1 MLVIAF
7 SEKDMTNKSKPLI
20 VTVIA
25 VIAIAAFLYFQ
36 NKGTENNTTN
46 TSNKSEKAVVIAYQ
60 TGVDPSKVAQADG
73 EYEKDSQQSIQW
85 KKFDTGADVVNAL
98 ASGDV
103 DIGNIGTSPLAAAA
117 SRELPIEVFFVAAK
131 LGGSEALVVSNKSGI
146 QKPEDLIG
154 KTIAVPFVSTA
165 HYSLLSALKH
175 WNISESQVKIV
186 NLRPPEI
193 SAAWERGDIDAT
205 YVWEPALSKASA
217 TGKVLTD
224 SKQVGD
230 WGAPTFD
237 VWVVRKD
244 FAQKNPQFL
253 KSFVQTSLKKIDE
266 YNQDSK
272 AFEANA
278 ENLKKIAD
286 LTGSDAKDI
295 PLLLSGNIYLNQAQQ
310 AQIFDGEFA
319 KNIFDTATFLKTQGK
334 VDAVKVSYKDNVTS
348 EFVKP

>member
-1 MLVIAF
+1 M
-7 SEKDMTNKSKPLI
+7 SGKSKPLI
-20 VTVIA
+20 ITAIVI
-25 VIAIAAFLYFQ
+25 VAIAAFVYFQ
-36 NKGTENNTTN
+36 TKKSNPETSTTTMVPKN
-46 TSNKSEKAVVIAYQ
+46 QKAVVIAYQ
-60 TGVDPSKVAQADG
+60 TGIDPSKVAQANG
-73 EYEKDSQQSIQW
+73 EYEKDSQQLIEW

-103 DIGNIGTSPLAAAA
+103 SIGNIGTSPLAAAA
-117 SRELPIEVFFVAAK
+117 SRDLPIEVFFIAAK
-131 LGGSEALVVSNKSGI
+131 LGDSEALVVSNKSGI
-146 QKPEDLIG
+146 QKPDDLKG

-175 WNISESQVKIV
+175 WNLSESDVKII

-217 TGKVLTD
+217 TGKVLTN
-224 SKQVGD
+224 SKQVAE

-244 FAQKNPQFL
+244 FAEKNPEFL
-253 KSFVQTSLKKIDE
+253 KSFVQTSFKKIDE
-266 YNQDSK
+266 YNNDPK

-278 ENLKKIAD
+278 SYINSIAQ

-295 PLLLSGNIYLNQAQQ
+295 PLLLAGNIYLNQQQ
-310 AQIFDGEFA
+310 QVQSFSTDFA
-319 KNIFDTATFLKTQGK
+319 KNIFDTATFLKAQGK
-334 VDAVKVSYKDNVTS
+334 VDKVKADYNSNVTAL
-348 EFVKP
+348 FVRP

>member
-1 MLVIAF
+1 M
-7 SEKDMTNKSKPLI
+7 SSKSKPLI
-20 VTVIA
+20 ITAVVI
-25 VIAIAAFLYFQ
+25 IAIVAFVYFQ
-36 NKGTENNTTN
+36 SKKNPSENSTATI
-46 TSNKSEKAVVIAYQ
+46 SQADQKAVVIAYQ
-60 TGVDPSKVAQADG
+60 TGVDPSKVAQATG
-73 EYEKDSQQSIQW
+73 EYEKDSQRQIEW

-103 DIGNIGTSPLAAAA
+103 SIGNIGTSPLAAAV
-117 SRELPIEVFFVAAK
+117 SRDLPIEVFFVATK
-131 LGGSEALVVSNKSGI
+131 LGASEALVVSNQSGI
-146 QKPEDLIG
+146 QKPEDLKG

-175 WNISESQVKIV
+175 WNLTESDVKII

-224 SKQVGD
+224 SKQVGE

-244 FAQKNPQFL
+244 FAEKNPEFL

-266 YNQDSK
+266 YNKDPK
-272 AFEANA
+272 AFEFNA
-278 ENLKKIAD
+278 AYIDSIAQ

-295 PLLLSGNIYLNQAQQ
+295 PLLLSGNIYLNQQQQ
-310 AQIFDGEFA
+310 AKTFSTDFA
-319 KNIFDTATFLKTQGK
+319 KNILDTATFLKSQG
-334 VDAVKVSYKDNVTS
+334 
-348 EFVKP
+348 